1 MSERGVLERILPR
14 LRGASALLGPGD
26 DAALVAAPDGRFVFS
41 VDTVVQDQ
49 DFRLRWPN
57 GRVGTG
63 YDVGWKSAAQNLSD
77 INAMGADATSAVISL
92 TLPPETAVAW
102 VEDFADGFS
111 AAVAGLGATRCS
123 IVGGDLGRGREISA
137 TTAVTGDLGGRAP
150 VLRSGA
156 RPGDV
161 LAVCGRLGAA
171 AAGLALLESGTGSG
185 TLGDAARGLVELQ
198 CRPRPPLGSGPSAAA
213 SGATAMM
220 DLSDGLERDAPRMA
234 RASGVDFDLSA
245 AALAPFAEALA
256 PAASVLAGDPLRWV
270 LQGGEDFALLATFP
284 GTSPLPEGF
293 VAIGATTA
301 GDGAVTLDGSPVEDG
316 GWDHFLPTPRPS

>member
-1 MSERGVLERILPR
+1 
-14 LRGASALLGPGD
+14 
-26 DAALVAAPDGRFVFS
+26 
-41 VDTVVQDQ
+41 
-49 DFRLRWPN
+49 
-57 GRVGTG
+57 
-63 YDVGWKSAAQNLSD
+63 
-77 INAMGADATSAVISL
+77 
-92 TLPPETAVAW
+92 
-102 VEDFADGFS
+102 
-111 AAVAGLGATRCS
+111 
-123 IVGGDLGRGREISA
+123 
-137 TTAVTGDLGGRAP
+137 
-150 VLRSGA
+150 
-156 RPGDV
+156 
-161 LAVCGRLGAA
+161 
-171 AAGLALLESGTGSG
+171 
-185 TLGDAARGLVELQ
+185 
-198 CRPRPPLGSGPSAAA
+198 
-213 SGATAMM
+213 MM